1 MKANGSRREEKGG
14 KNITEKIRCVP
25 RSGAERKTVG
35 RRGGGRG
42 WAVARGARGG
52 GRCGAGRARAGSGTR
67 TLGSAPLGTALGIL
81 GTRPRCFSRADAD
94 RAARSRHVSAPTLY
108 VQSAQ
113 VSAPDHNRASAPA
126 ADLRDGPDPHAAQG

>member
-42 WAVARGARGG
+42 CRPPPGWRSMRGG
-52 GRCGAGRARAGSGTR
+52 PCARWLRHSHAR
-67 TLGSAPLGTALGIL
+67 RSAALGPL
-81 GTRPRCFSRADAD
+81 GTRPRCFSRADAG

-108 VQSAQ
+108 VQSAE
-113 VSAPDHNRASAPA
+113 VSAPDRNRASAPA
-126 ADLRDGPDPHAAQG
+126 ADLRAGPDPYAAQG